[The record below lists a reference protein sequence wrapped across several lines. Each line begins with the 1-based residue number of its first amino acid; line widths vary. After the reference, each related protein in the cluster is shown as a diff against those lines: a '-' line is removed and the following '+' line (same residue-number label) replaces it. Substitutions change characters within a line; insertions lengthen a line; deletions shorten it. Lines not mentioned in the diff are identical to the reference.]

1 METVIWSFYILFVHV
16 YLDKVRLDSLHNF
29 TLAKY
34 KKYDEKF
41 EDTKGR

>member
-1 METVIWSFYILFVHV
+1 MKPVISSFYLLFVHI

-29 TLAKY
+29 TLVKY